1 MKLVML
7 AKVACIGANDDQH
20 QILPCARAAKL
31 SAGLGLWCRA
41 VLSAAG
47 SYVVKVTIGGKMVP
61 GWPQPLHVV
70 PGAAVAAKSWLTGAS
85 LEVP

>member
-1 MKLVML
+1 M
-7 AKVACIGANDDQH
+7 
-20 QILPCARAAKL
+20 
-31 SAGLGLWCRA
+31 

-61 GWPQPLHVV
+61 GWPQPLHIV

-85 LEVP
+85 LEVRSPSTPMAPIMLQVELCTHKHACC